1 MRASV
6 LETSFSHFEFALQK
20 GLLSWK
26 KTEDEQDQTKQ
37 IYIVTEL
44 SLSLNVSL
52 LITLALCLDPFNKI
66 DIEKDFPLQS
76 KN

>member
-1 MRASV
+1 MRV
-6 LETSFSHFEFALQK
+6 RVGETSFSHFEFALQK

-26 KTEDEQDQTKQ
+26 KTEDEHDLTKQ

-52 LITLALCLDPFNKI
+52 LIILALCLDPFNKI
-66 DIEKDFPLQS
+66 DI
-76 KN
+76 

>member
-1 MRASV
+1 MENRELRVRV

-26 KTEDEQDQTKQ
+26 KTEDEHDQTKQ

-66 DIEKDFPLQS
+66 DI
-76 KN
+76 

>member
-1 MRASV
+1 MENRELRVRV

-26 KTEDEQDQTKQ
+26 KTEDEHDLTKQ

-52 LITLALCLDPFNKI
+52 LIILALCLDPFNKI
-66 DIEKDFPLQS
+66 DI
-76 KN
+76 